1 MSEETNYKFGEHFTG
16 EYSHLSSK
24 TYSGESHYPYRER
37 LSALDQKKILKV
49 STRVWREGMTA
60 KDATQVAIDLMNE
73 ASKAKGEFEKEVK
86 TTPREMLYEEQPE
99 RAGLIRNGKLKEWDR
114 KKEAITLDEYLILIL
129 PKNKACDRLKRYK
142 EWLKKNKDRAN
153 LCRDYLP
160 EEEKD
165 HSSSSFALIMESP
178 KTSSTEDTEE
188 FIESLDESLQYIARQ
203 EYHKELGIPPDLIW
217 NNFESLTSEQQD
229 ELILGKLSRM
239 RELGINRGLYETEA
253 YYVALWHEYD
263 SQKRLK
269 EARSKGGKAKAKK
282 K

>member
-1 MSEETNYKFGEHFTG
+1 MSEEINYKFGEHFTG

-37 LSALDQKKILKV
+37 HSALDQKKILKV

-60 KDATQVAIDLMNE
+60 KEATQVAIDLMNE

-86 TTPREMLYEEQPE
+86 TTPKEMLYKGQPE
-99 RAGLIRNGKLKEWDR
+99 RAGLIRNGKLRKWD
-114 KKEAITLDEYLILIL
+114 KTNELIKLDDYLLLIL
-129 PKNKACDRLKRYK
+129 PSMKASDRLKRYK
-142 EWLKKNKDRAN
+142 EWLKKNEDRAN

-165 HSSSSFALIMESP
+165 HDGNASSVFLRSCISSSP
-178 KTSSTEDTEE
+178 KDPKE
-188 FIESLDESLQYIARQ
+188 FIESLDEPLQYIARQ

-239 RELGINRGLYETEA
+239 RKLGISRDLYETEA
-253 YYVALWHEYD
+253 YYVALWHVYD

-269 EARSKGGKAKAKK
+269 EARSKGGKTKAKK